1 MIRAIF
7 ILMLVSFSA
16 NLAATAMADVRDD
29 LQGIRQEIREKKTL
43 LKKNR
48 KIEKKVSNELVT
60 IDKTLKE
67 KEASLKVLN
76 QDLVKVE
83 QALGKTQREIQ
94 LVAAETERKREHI
107 RHRLTA
113 LYKAG
118 ELGSARM
125 FFASESFPQMLENQK
140 YMQGVLQGDRRLFA
154 DYSAKLDQ
162 LKGLKGVLER
172 DAARKEN
179 IRTGIA
185 AKKQEIEEEKSK
197 KAAYLSQVRETSKS
211 HQEALREL
219 QANARRLQ
227 NMIERLEA
235 RQRKSYTAKSDRKQ
249 TLGDREPLPPVADKG
264 FGAQRGRLAIPVRG
278 EIVGRFGRHKH
289 PEYNSYTIN
298 NGISI
303 AAPQGADI
311 RSVFDGQVI
320 FADYFKGYGNM
331 VIVDHGGGYFSLY
344 GHASRL
350 TKKVGSQVSR
360 NDVIASV
367 GDIDS
372 SRGPMLYFELRYQG
386 KPIDPSPWF
395 R

>member
-1 MIRAIF
+1 MVRSLF
-7 ILMLVSFSA
+7 ILFICFSA
-16 NLAATAMADVRDD
+16 SSATTASADVRDD
-29 LQGIRQEIREKKTL
+29 LQGIRREIREKKTL
-43 LKKNR
+43 IKKTR
-48 KIEKKVSNELVT
+48 KIEKKVSSELAN
-60 IDKTLKE
+60 IDKNLKE
-67 KEASLKVLN
+67 KEANLKALTL
-76 QDLVKVE
+76 DLANVE
-83 QALGKTQREIQ
+83 QTLNKTQREIQ
-94 LVAAETERKREHI
+94 LIAAEAERKREHI
-107 RHRLTA
+107 RQRLTA

-197 KAAYLSQVRETSKS
+197 KAAYLDQVRATGKS
-211 HQEALREL
+211 HQAALREL

-227 NMIERLEA
+227 TMIERLEA
-235 RQRKSYTAKSDRKQ
+235 QQRKSYTSKLGRKKV
-249 TLGDREPLPPVADKG
+249 LGEREPLPPVADKG

-278 EIVGRFGRHKH
+278 EIVGRYGRHKH
-289 PEYNSYTIN
+289 PEYNSFTVN

-311 RSVFDGQVI
+311 RSVFDGQII

-344 GHASRL
+344 GHASRIA
-350 TKKVGSQVSR
+350 KKVGSQVAR

-367 GDIDS
+367 GDLDS

>member
-1 MIRAIF
+1 MIRAILIS
-7 ILMLVSFSA
+7 ILISCSSI
-16 NLAATAMADVRDD
+16 LAVTALADVRDD
-29 LQGIRQEIREKKTL
+29 LQGIRKEIREKRTL

-48 KIEKKVSNELVT
+48 KIEKKVSSELVT
-60 IDKTLKE
+60 IDKNLKE

-76 QDLVKVE
+76 HDLVKVE
-83 QALGKTQREIQ
+83 RTLDQTQREIQ
-94 LVAAETERKREHI
+94 VVAAEAERKREHI
-107 RHRLTA
+107 RHRLA
-113 LYKAG
+113 SLYKAG

-197 KAAYLSQVRETSKS
+197 KAAYLTQVRESSKS

-235 RQRKSYTAKSDRKQ
+235 RQRKSYTPKPGRKQ
-249 TLGDREPLPPVADKG
+249 TLGDHEPLPPVADKG

-303 AAPQGADI
+303 AAPQGTDI

-344 GHASRL
+344 GHASRIA
-350 TKKVGSQVSR
+350 KKVGSQVSR

-367 GDIDS
+367 GDLDS

>member
-1 MIRAIF
+1 MVRSLF
-7 ILMLVSFSA
+7 ILLSVSFSVSS
-16 NLAATAMADVRDD
+16 ATTASADVRDD
-29 LQGIRQEIREKKTL
+29 LQGIRREIREKKTL
-43 LKKNR
+43 IKKTR
-48 KIEKKVSNELVT
+48 KIEKKVSSELVN
-60 IDKTLKE
+60 IDKNLKE
-67 KEASLKVLN
+67 KEANLKALTL
-76 QDLVKVE
+76 DLAKVE
-83 QALGKTQREIQ
+83 QTLDKTQREIQ
-94 LVAAETERKREHI
+94 LIAAEAERKREHI

-125 FFASESFPQMLENQK
+125 FFASGSFPQMLENQK

-172 DAARKEN
+172 DAERKEN

-197 KAAYLSQVRETSKS
+197 KAAYLDQVRATGKS
-211 HQEALREL
+211 HQDALREL

-227 NMIERLEA
+227 TMIERLEA
-235 RQRKSYTAKSDRKQ
+235 QQRKSYTSKLGRKKI
-249 TLGDREPLPPVADKG
+249 LGEREPLPPVADKG

-278 EIVGRFGRHKH
+278 EIVGRYGRHKH
-289 PEYNSYTIN
+289 PEYNSYTVN

-311 RSVFDGQVI
+311 RSVFDGQII

-344 GHASRL
+344 GHASRIA
-350 TKKVGSQVSR
+350 KKVGSQVAR

-367 GDIDS
+367 GDLDS

>member
-1 MIRAIF
+1 
-7 ILMLVSFSA
+7 MLACVSASFA
-16 NLAATAMADVRDD
+16 ETASADVRDD
-29 LQGIRQEIREKKTL
+29 LQGIRREIREKKTL
-43 LKKNR
+43 LKKTKR
-48 KIEKKVSNELVT
+48 IEKKVSTELEN
-60 IDKTLKE
+60 IDKNLKE
-67 KEASLKVLN
+67 KEANLKALN
-76 QDLVKVE
+76 RDLVKVE
-83 QALGKTQREIQ
+83 QTLDKTQREIQ
-94 LVAAETERKREHI
+94 IVAAEAERKREHI

-172 DAARKEN
+172 DAERKEN

-197 KAAYLSQVRETSKS
+197 KAAYLNEVRETGKS
-211 HQEALREL
+211 HQAALREL

-227 NMIERLEA
+227 TMIERLEA
-235 RQRKSYTAKSDRKQ
+235 RQRKSYTSKLGRKKI
-249 TLGDREPLPPVADKG
+249 LGEREPLPPVADKG

-278 EIVGRFGRHKH
+278 EIVGRYGRHKH
-289 PEYNSYTIN
+289 PEYNSFTVN

-311 RSVFDGQVI
+311 RSVFDGQII

-344 GHASRL
+344 GHASRIA
-350 TKKVGSQVSR
+350 KKVGSQVSR

-367 GDIDS
+367 GDLDS
-372 SRGPMLYFELRYQG
+372 SRGPILYFELRYQG

>member
-7 ILMLVSFSA
+7 IVMLVSFSPR
-16 NLAATAMADVRDD
+16 LAVTALADVRDD
-29 LQGIRQEIREKKTL
+29 LQGIRKEIREKKTL

-76 QDLVKVE
+76 HDLVKVE
-83 QALGKTQREIQ
+83 QTLGQTQREIQ

-211 HQEALREL
+211 HQAALREL

-227 NMIERLEA
+227 TMIERLEA
-235 RQRKSYTAKSDRKQ
+235 QQRKSYTSKLGRKKI
-249 TLGDREPLPPVADKG
+249 LGEREPLPPVADKG

-278 EIVGRFGRHKH
+278 EIVGRYGRHKH
-289 PEYNSYTIN
+289 PEYNSYTVN

-350 TKKVGSQVSR
+350 AKKVGSQVSR

-367 GDIDS
+367 GDLDS